1 MRKIQLGRTGMVV
14 NELGLGGIPL
24 TRVEPDA
31 AVELIRHCADQ
42 GIDFYD
48 TANMY
53 GDSEEKMG
61 RALEPVRDKVFLATK
76 TMAHTKDQAR
86 EHMDLSLKR
95 LRTDHIDLIQLHNMT
110 DQARIDAMLGKDG
123 AMEALEEYKKQGK
136 VRHIGFSSHN
146 PDVAARLCRTGL
158 FETVQIPFNFVE
170 SDPVERLFGTALEMN
185 MGILAMKPLGGGNLN
200 RADLCFKFLQ
210 GHPEA
215 LPIPGIETL
224 AEIDEILELYRN
236 PTKATP
242 ENLAEMGRIKKE
254 LGDKFC
260 HRCEYCLPCP
270 EGVPIP
276 MALLFDSQAK
286 RYPKEMVL
294 KLTAKTMEAAEN
306 CTGCGQCLEKC
317 PYDLPVPDLIAGVL
331 ERYHAFCNK
340 AD

>member
-1 MRKIQLGRTGMVV
+1 MKKIRLGSTEMVV
-14 NELGLGGIPL
+14 NELGMGGIPL
-24 TRVEPDA
+24 TRVEPEKSL
-31 AVELIRHCADQ
+31 ELIRHCADE
-42 GIDFYD
+42 GIDFFD

-53 GDSEEKMG
+53 GDSEEKLG
-61 RALEPVRDKVFLATK
+61 RALEPVRDKVYLATK
-76 TMAHTKDQAR
+76 TMAHTR
-86 EHMDLSLKR
+86 EDAAKHLDLSLER
-95 LRTDHIDLIQLHNMT
+95 LRTDHIDLIQLHNVT
-110 DQARIDAMLGKDG
+110 GQERIDAMLGKGG
-123 AMEALEEYKKQGK
+123 ALEALRDYQQQGK

-170 SDPVERLFGTALEMN
+170 SDPVERLFGTALEMD
-185 MGILAMKPLGGGNLN
+185 MGILAMKPLGGGNLD

-224 AEIDEILELYRN
+224 EEIDEILELYRHPQK
-236 PTKATP
+236 PTA
-242 ENLAEMGRIKKE
+242 EELAEMARIKNE
-254 LGDKFC
+254 LGEKFC

-276 MALLFDSQAK
+276 MALLFDSQVK
-286 RYPKEMVL
+286 RYPKESVL
-294 KLTAKTMEAAEN
+294 NHVAKTMEAASN

-331 ERYHAFCNK
+331 ERYHAFCK
-340 AD
+340 QA